1 MMNKSPEKVKS
12 STIAVFDFDNTL
24 TQQDSLIPFLKS
36 ISSQPSFWWGIGIK
50 SPLIIGYL
58 LKIIPNWQAKEAVL
72 SYFLSG
78 KTVHQLDQS
87 AQNFAIETI
96 PTLLHPKAVD
106 RLKWHQNQ
114 GHYTVLL
121 SASPEV
127 YLTPWGKTMGID
139 RVIGTRLENK
149 SGILTGHIEGK
160 NCYGQEK
167 VTRLRQELG
176 DLDRYCIYGYGASK
190 GDRELLSVAAR
201 AYYRKFDDTTEAE
214 PQKNQP
220 NWEKG
225 LILSAIAAAVL
236 YLGAVIWSG
245 AEKFWTALNLLPPWL
260 LPVMLAV
267 VFFSY
272 CLRFT
277 RWHWYLNHM
286 GYSVPWQSNLQ
297 IFLASFA
304 LTASPGKAGESI
316 KSLLLKRRHDV
327 PMSPTLAGLFCERF
341 TDALSVVLLACLG
354 LVSIMQEI
362 QGYWAILILAGFQI
376 SFILLL
382 QQPKLLRKYLLK
394 PLSRI
399 SKLQKITNKLDSLIN
414 SASVLLKPKLLLG
427 STFIALIAWGL
438 EGVAL
443 YYIFQYLGV
452 ESITLYQAV
461 LIHTASGLIGAL
473 SMLPGGI
480 GGMEAASISL
490 SIFYGATQTQAVA
503 ATFLIRLL
511 TLWFAIAVGIIA
523 MVSIRTKASQLY
535 R

>member
-1 MMNKSPEKVKS
+1 MKTSLKKAESAVV
-12 STIAVFDFDNTL
+12 AVFDFDNTL
-24 TQQDSLIPFLKS
+24 TQKDSLIPFLKS
-36 ISSQPSFWWGIGIK
+36 ISSKTSFCWGMAIK
-50 SPLIIGYL
+50 SHMLLGYL
-58 LKIIPNWQAKEAVL
+58 LGIIPNWQAKEAIL

-78 KTVHQLDQS
+78 KSVQQLDRS
-87 AQNFAIETI
+87 ARNFALDTI
-96 PTLLHPKAVD
+96 PTLLRSRAIE
-106 RLKWHQNQ
+106 RLQWHQQQ

-121 SASPEV
+121 SASLEA
-127 YLTPWGKTMGID
+127 YLTPWGEMMGID
-139 RVIGTRLENK
+139 RVIGTKLESS
-149 SGILTGHIEGK
+149 SGILTGRIQGK
-160 NCYGQEK
+160 NCYGPEK
-167 VTRLRQELG
+167 VIRLRQELG
-176 DLDRYCIYGYGASK
+176 DLSCYCIYGYGDSK
-190 GDRELLSVAAR
+190 GDRELLRVANR
-201 AYYRKFDDTTEAE
+201 PYYRKFDDNKEVEPETT
-214 PQKNQP
+214 QP

-225 LILSAIAAAVL
+225 LILSAIAAAAL
-236 YLGAVIWSG
+236 YLIIVIWSG
-245 AEKFWTALNLLPPWL
+245 AGKFWTALNLLPSWL
-260 LPVMLAV
+260 LPVLLAV

-286 GYSVPWQSNLQ
+286 GYSVPWRSNLQ

-316 KSLLLKRRHDV
+316 KSLLLKRRHQV
-327 PMSPTLAGLFCERF
+327 PLSPTLAGLFCERF

-362 QGYWAILILAGFQI
+362 QGYWAILIFAGFQI
-376 SFILLL
+376 SCILLL
-382 QQPKLLRKYLLK
+382 QRPKLIRSYVLQ

-399 SKLQKITNKLDSLIN
+399 QKLQKLAHKLDSLLD

-427 STFIALIAWGL
+427 STIVALIAWGL

-443 YYIFQYLGV
+443 YYIYQYLGV
-452 ESITLYQAV
+452 QTITLYQAV

-490 SIFYGATQTQAVA
+490 AILYGATQTQAVA

-511 TLWFAIAVGIIA
+511 TLWFAIAVGIVA
-523 MVSIRTKASQLY
+523 MVSIRNRTNKLQH
-535 R
+535 